1 MTNNNKQN
9 SINENTK
16 QGISNKY
23 ALCIV
28 DVNNLGTRTF
38 SYLIPEHLK
47 EEIQVGQAVLVPFGH
62 RKQNIIAFVAGF
74 SNYLEEGIKAKEIVR
89 IIDKKAIFTL
99 DYLKMLD
106 WIANYYCCDINAV
119 IQAAVPMK
127 FLKENSGKQQ
137 KEKTEKYVIFKTKE
151 GATNHQIKILE
162 ALESIGE
169 APLINFEKEV
179 KTTRAT
185 MQKLTEKGFVII
197 EERSVYRNP
206 LSVFKNKEQDEFPP
220 LSEDQQQ
227 AFDEIRK
234 KLDKKQTEPILL
246 NGITGSGKTEIY
258 FQAIKKV
265 LEKGK
270 NVLFLAPEI
279 ALASQLTLR
288 LIRRFNPEEIA
299 IWHSSISEG
308 EKFDVWNKIRN
319 NEIRIIIGARSAV
332 FAPLKDIGLVII
344 DEEHENTYK
353 QTSPAP
359 RYDARLVAEKIC
371 EIYGASLIKG
381 SATPDVSSY
390 FKSLSTNDLITLKN
404 RFNNVNLAH
413 VTVIDMREEFYKES
427 RSIFSNTLINAI
439 YDTLNSQKQA
449 ILLMNRRGFYT
460 SVICR
465 NCGEV
470 IKCPNCDIPMIYHAS
485 DKTLKCHWCNSS
497 KPVPNTCP
505 SCNSNEIKMGGMGT
519 QRIETIAQK
528 LFPKARIE
536 RIDSDVLSSKT
547 KYIDVLDRFQNGEI
561 DILIGTQMIAKGLD
575 NKNVTLVGVVDADIS
590 FALPD
595 YRSGERGFQLL
606 MQVAGRAGR
615 GEFDGR
621 VIFQTYNP
629 DLYAIKNAKAQ
640 NYIDFYKNEIYRR
653 EMFDYPPFCQIIK
666 IVFSSNDEDRAFRC
680 ANETADRLRM
690 QIDKLNLTEY
700 IEVNGAMKCI
710 MHKINSEYRFQ
721 IIIKNK
727 MNKKGQ
733 YLVSTFFKNISVAD
747 DIKMIIDIDPVD
759 II

>member
-1 MTNNNKQN
+1 MTDNKQL
-9 SINENTK
+9 NENNTQ
-16 QGISNKY
+16 QGISGKY

-28 DVNNLGTRTF
+28 DVRNLGTRTF
-38 SYLIPEHLK
+38 SYLIPEHIK
-47 EEIQVGQAVLVPFGH
+47 PKIRVGQAVLVPFGR
-62 RKQNIIAFVAGF
+62 RKQHIIAFVTGF
-74 SNYLEEGIKAKEIVR
+74 SDYLQPDIQAKEIIK
-89 IIDKKAIFTL
+89 IIDRRAIFTL

-137 KEKTEKYVIFKTKE
+137 KEKTEKHVIFKTKE
-151 GATNHQIKILE
+151 GATARQIKILE
-162 ALESIGE
+162 QLEEKGE
-169 APLINFEKEV
+169 APLIDFEKEI

-185 MQKLTEKGFVII
+185 MQKLAEAGFVQI
-197 EERSVYRNP
+197 EERVIYRNP
-206 LSVFKNKEQDEFPP
+206 LSVFKDREQDEFPP
-220 LSEDQQQ
+220 LSEEQQQ
-227 AFDEIRK
+227 AFDEISK
-234 KLDKKQTEPILL
+234 KIDAGQTNPILL

-258 FQAIKKV
+258 FRAIKKV
-265 LEKGK
+265 LDAGK

-288 LIRRFNPEEIA
+288 LIRRFNPDEIA

-308 EKFDVWNKIRN
+308 EKFDVWNKLRDN
-319 NEIRIIIGARSAV
+319 KIRIIIGARSAI

-359 RYDARLVAEKIC
+359 RYDARLVAGKIC
-371 EIYGASLIKG
+371 QIYGASLIKG

-390 FKSLSTNDLITLKN
+390 YKAKATKNLINLQN
-404 RFNNVNLAH
+404 RFNNADLAH
-413 VTVIDMREEFYKES
+413 VTVVDMREEFYRES
-427 RSIFSNTLINAI
+427 RTIFSNTLVNAI
-439 YDTLNSQKQA
+439 NKTLDDKKQV
-449 ILLMNRRGFYT
+449 ILLMNRRGFFT
-460 SVICR
+460 SVQCKT
-465 NCGEV
+465 CGEL

-485 DKTLKCHWCNSS
+485 DKTVKCHWCNTS
-497 KPVPNTCP
+497 KTVPELCD
-505 SCNSNEIKMGGMGT
+505 SCKSPEIKMGGMGT

-547 KYIDVLDRFQNGEI
+547 KYIDILDRFQNGEI

-595 YRSGERGFQLL
+595 FRSGERGFQLL

-615 GEFDGR
+615 GEHNGQ

-640 NYIDFYKNEIYRR
+640 NYIDFYNNEIHRR

-666 IVFSSNDEDRAFRC
+666 VVISSTDETRAALC
-680 ANETADRLRM
+680 ANEIAERLKA

-700 IEVNGAMKCI
+700 IEVNGSMKCI
-710 MHKINSEYRFQ
+710 MAKINTEYRYQ

-727 MNKKGQ
+727 MYKKGQ
-733 YLVSTFFKNISVAD
+733 YLVSTFIKNTSAAD

>member
-1 MTNNNKQN
+1 MTEKQTT
-9 SINENTK
+9 IKNTN

-47 EEIQVGQAVLVPFGH
+47 EEIEIGQAVLVPFGH

-74 SNYLEEGIKAKEIVR
+74 SNYLEESIKAKEIVR
-89 IIDKKAIFTL
+89 IIDKKAIFSL

-127 FLKENSGKQQ
+127 FLKENSTK
-137 KEKTEKYVIFKTKE
+137 KEKTQKYIIFKTKE
-151 GATNHQIKILE
+151 NAPIRHLE
-162 ALESIGE
+162 KLEKLESIGE
-169 APLINFEKEV
+169 VPIIDFEKEV
-179 KTTRAT
+179 NTTRAT
-185 MQKLTEKGFVII
+185 LIKLQEQGFVEII
-197 EERSVYRNP
+197 DKSVYRDP
-206 LSVFKNKEQDEFPP
+206 LSVFKNNALDDFPQLSDEQ
-220 LSEDQQQ
+220 QT
-227 AFDEIRK
+227 AFDEINK
-234 KLDKKQTEPILL
+234 KLGEKQTAPILL

-258 FQAIKKV
+258 FRAIQKILK
-265 LEKGK
+265 EGK

-308 EKFDVWNKIRN
+308 EKFDVWNKIRDN
-319 NEIRIIIGARSAV
+319 KIRIIIGARSAV

-371 EIYGASLIKG
+371 EIHGASLIKG

-390 FKSLSTNDLITLKN
+390 FKSLSTNNLITLKN

-413 VTVIDMREEFYKES
+413 VTVVDMREEFYKES
-427 RSIFSNTLINAI
+427 RSIFSNTLINAV
-439 YDTLNSQKQA
+439 YDTLGKQKQS

-465 NCGEV
+465 NCGEI

-485 DKTLKCHWCNSS
+485 DKTLKCHWCNTS
-497 KPVPNTCP
+497 KPVPDTCP
-505 SCNSNEIKMGGMGT
+505 SCHSTEIKMGGMGT
-519 QRIETIAQK
+519 QRIEDITQK
-528 LFPKARIE
+528 LFPKAKIE

-547 KYIDVLDRFQNGEI
+547 KYIEILDRFQNGET

-615 GEFDGR
+615 GEFDGQ

-629 DLYAIKNAKAQ
+629 DLYAIKNAKSQ

-690 QIDKLNLTEY
+690 QINKHNLTEY

-710 MHKINSEYRFQ
+710 MQKINSEYRFQ

>member
-1 MTNNNKQN
+1 MTDNKQL
-9 SINENTK
+9 NENNTQ
-16 QGISNKY
+16 QGISGKY

-28 DVNNLGTRTF
+28 DVRNLGTRTF
-38 SYLIPEHLK
+38 SYLIPEHIK
-47 EEIQVGQAVLVPFGH
+47 PKIRVGQAVLVPFGR
-62 RKQNIIAFVAGF
+62 RKQHIIAFVTGF
-74 SNYLEEGIKAKEIVR
+74 SDYLQPDIQAKEIIK
-89 IIDKKAIFTL
+89 IIDRRAIFTL

-137 KEKTEKYVIFKTKE
+137 KEKTEKYVTFKTKN
-151 GATNHQIKILE
+151 GATQRQIKILE
-162 ALESIGE
+162 QLEAKGE
-169 APLINFEKEV
+169 APLIDFEKEI

-185 MQKLTEKGFVII
+185 MQKLAEAGFVTI
-197 EERSVYRNP
+197 EERVIYRNP
-206 LSVFKNKEQDEFPP
+206 LSVFKDREQDEFPP
-220 LSEDQQQ
+220 LSEEQQL
-227 AFDEIRK
+227 AFDEISK
-234 KLDKKQTEPILL
+234 KIEAGQTNPILL

-258 FQAIKKV
+258 FRAIKKV
-265 LEKGK
+265 LDTGK

-288 LIRRFNPEEIA
+288 LIRRFNPEKIA

-308 EKFDVWNKIRN
+308 EKFDVWNKLRDN
-319 NEIRIIIGARSAV
+319 KIRIIIGARSAV

-359 RYDARLVAEKIC
+359 RYDARLVAGKIC
-371 EIYGASLIKG
+371 QIYGASLIKG

-390 FKSLSTNDLITLKN
+390 YKAKATKNLINLKN

-413 VTVIDMREEFYKES
+413 VTVVDMREEFYRES
-427 RSIFSNTLINAI
+427 RTIFSNTLLNAV
-439 YDTLNSQKQA
+439 YKTLENKKQA
-449 ILLMNRRGFYT
+449 ILLMNRRGFFT
-460 SVICR
+460 SVQCKT
-465 NCGEV
+465 CGELV
-470 IKCPNCDIPMIYHAS
+470 KCPNCDIPMIYHAP
-485 DKTLKCHWCNSS
+485 DKTVKCHWCNTSM
-497 KPVPNTCP
+497 PAPELCP
-505 SCNSNEIKMGGMGT
+505 SCKSPEIKMGGMGT

-528 LFPKARIE
+528 LFKQARIE

-547 KYIDVLDRFQNGEI
+547 KYIDILDRFQNGEI

-575 NKNVTLVGVVDADIS
+575 NKNVTLVGVIDADIS

-595 YRSGERGFQLL
+595 FRSGERGFQLL

-615 GEFDGR
+615 GEYDGQ

-629 DLYAIKNAKAQ
+629 DLYAIKNAKSQ
-640 NYIDFYKNEIYRR
+640 NYIDFYNNEIHRR

-666 IVFSSNDEDRAFRC
+666 VVISSTDETRAALC
-680 ANETADRLRM
+680 ANEIAERLKA

-700 IEVNGAMKCI
+700 IEVNGSMKCI
-710 MHKINSEYRFQ
+710 MAKINTEYRYQ

-727 MNKKGQ
+727 MYKKGQ
-733 YLVSTFFKNISVAD
+733 YLVSTFIKNTSAAD